1 MMYACV
7 RRAKLTSCRSE
18 QGRTAPYD
26 GSAAPPMS
34 PIRALLLAVFL
45 ATPVFAAGAPNVV
58 LISIDT
64 LRADHLP
71 MYGYGKA
78 TAPFLSSMAEGGIV
92 FEKAWVPMPSTTP
105 SHGSMLTGQYPSG
118 HGSLALTVPLN
129 PDVETIAE
137 ALQKNGYHTIGAV
150 AVAHIGSVSHFDQGF
165 VAFTGPGEARTRDGK
180 AVNADVFRM
189 VSAYRRAHASK
200 PLFLFAHYFDCHAP
214 YGWWRGQSEDPAT
227 SLPERMA
234 RYDDSIRHVDGLI
247 AELYRYLGSNG
258 LLENTIFIVTS
269 DHGEQIE
276 DRGLPSGHAD
286 IYVETIRVPLIV
298 FGAGLPATRVDEPV
312 TNLDITPSIAAAAG
326 VRLRTKVAGHN
337 ILPPRGDTL
346 AKLLFQM
353 RGLPSSA
360 ATPDFL
366 VIGNPWYTRSIGLLS
381 GSHYFITNFDYVYR
395 TERHAALQD
404 VSAADRGR
412 LRELVSLGEA
422 GGQRRYAIPATSYGV
437 FTVTVDV
444 VPEGS
449 GCEGKLNVSMPPG
462 VQYFSTTIERAPR
475 TRVQFSAARLDSLR
489 LAVDAASCK
498 ARFYYR
504 LDRPADAPGVQGTE
518 VNTRLFVRLLAERK
532 HQASN
537 ELYDLETDPGMTRNL
552 IADPAVSR
560 VRQQL
565 ERKTKELY
573 ERIYGAA
580 FDPRRATPLLPPEEI
595 EKLKS
600 LGYLF

>member
-1 MMYACV
+1 V
-7 RRAKLTSCRSE
+7 K
-18 QGRTAPYD
+18 
-26 GSAAPPMS
+26 
-34 PIRALLLAVFL
+34 PISRFLPALLPALFL
-45 ATPVFAAGAPNVV
+45 ATPALAAGAPNVV

-92 FEKAWVPMPSTTP
+92 FERVWVPMPSTTP

-150 AVAHIGSVSHFDQGF
+150 AVTHIGSVSHFDQGF
-165 VAFTGPGEARTRDGK
+165 DEFTGTGEARTRDGK
-180 AVNADVFRM
+180 SVNADVFRM
-189 VSAYRRAHASK
+189 VSAYRRSHANK

-214 YGWWRGQSEDPAT
+214 YGWWRGQSEDPAKLP
-227 SLPERMA
+227 LPERIA

-247 AELYRYLGSNG
+247 AELHRYLGSNG
-258 LLENTIFIVTS
+258 LLENTIFIVTA

-298 FGAGLPATRVDEPV
+298 FGGGLPATRVGEPV

-337 ILPPRGDTL
+337 ILPPRGDTVE
-346 AKLLFQM
+346 KLLFRM
-353 RGLPSSA
+353 RGLPSAS
-360 ATPDFL
+360 TTGDFL
-366 VIGNPWYTRSIGLLS
+366 ILGNPWYTRSIGLLS
-381 GSHYFITNFDYVYR
+381 GPHYFIANFDHVYR
-395 TERHAALQD
+395 TERHAAVQD
-404 VSAADRGR
+404 VSASDRR
-412 LRELVSLGEA
+412 RFRELVSLGEA

-444 VPEGS
+444 VPEGT

-462 VQYFSTTIERAPR
+462 VPYFSTAIERAPR

-489 LAVDAASCK
+489 LAVDAAGCK

-504 LDRPADAPGVQGTE
+504 LDRPADAPRVEGTS
-518 VNTRLFVRLLAERK
+518 VDTRLFGRLFAERK
-532 HQASN
+532 SRASN
-537 ELYDLETDPGMTRNL
+537 ELYDLEKDPGMTRNL
-552 IADPAVSR
+552 IADPSVSR

-565 ERKTKELY
+565 ERKTQELY

-580 FDPRRATPLLPPEEI
+580 FDHRRATPLLPPEEI